1 MQVFSVCFSQPTV
14 QSVST
19 SSQLSSNPVNKQF
32 LSASSKQAILVTK
45 IPLTIFWHTGD
56 VSQAMRCGFPVES
69 LLDKAQEGVL
79 KDLGLIADSQF
90 CCGGVLN
97 SPKNVRM
104 VLDNGCQVCL
114 PGADKTAIQQLVDC
128 SSVASFGIGSKEVTD
143 PSYRKALKLEPT
155 QFTTSFLLAGTPIL
169 SEVRQ
174 LLIPQVQN
182 IRAELYKLNV
192 YGPGGHFKAH
202 VDTPRCPEMFGS
214 LVVCLPTQFAGGALS
229 VRHRGNEVQFN
240 WSSSAENPAEKI
252 QWAAFFS
259 DIEHE
264 VLPVANGHRITL
276 TYNLY
281 RLEKDETVDIT
292 HSPFYK
298 TLAAAMENP
307 HFLREGGVLGFACRH
322 DYVLTDLNSKLTASL
337 KGVDYNVYVAAK
349 CLGLEVD
356 VKPVVTG
363 HGLEGKYL
371 LPTFKKNVDLNDVC
385 YLDSEASVENLLEGV
400 FSLNTGQTI
409 NCENI
414 TWCWNE
420 HKFETAAVC
429 ATFGYEVVGIAS
441 FYQSAAI
448 LLKLPKW
455 AERHSLIA
463 VTRHY

>member
-1 MQVFSVCFSQPTV
+1 MLACACFTHRYIRHQCSVYA
-14 QSVST
+14 SVNCST
-19 SSQLSSNPVNKQF
+19 SSQLSSNQVNKQF
-32 LSASSKQAILVTK
+32 LSAAILVTK
-45 IPLTIFWHTGD
+45 IPITIFWHTGD
-56 VSQAMRCGFPVES
+56 VSICITVLSLSQVFPVES
-69 LLDKAQEGVL
+69 LQDKAQKDVL
-79 KDLGLIADSQF
+79 KDLGLIADSRF

-97 SPKNVRM
+97 SPKNVR
-104 VLDNGCQVCL
+104 VVQDNGCQVCL

-128 SSVASFGIGSKEVTD
+128 CSVASFGIGSKEVTD
-143 PSYRKALKLEPT
+143 PSYRNALKLEPA
-155 QFTTSFLLAGTPIL
+155 QFTTSFLLTGTPIL

-174 LLIPQVQN
+174 LLVPQVQN

-202 VDTPRCPEMFGS
+202 VDTPRSPEMFGS

-229 VRHRGNEVQFN
+229 VRHRGNEVRFN

-281 RLEKDETVDIT
+281 RLERDETVDIT
-292 HSPFYK
+292 HSPFYE
-298 TLAAAMENP
+298 TLVAAMGNP

-337 KGVDYNVYVAAK
+337 KGVDYNVYVAVK

-356 VKPVVTG
+356 VKPVVTAYC
-363 HGLEGKYL
+363 LEEKYL
-371 LPTFKKNVDLNDVC
+371 LPTFKENAESGGWC
-385 YLDSEASVENLLEGV
+385 SEDILESDEELLKYVAE
-400 FSLNTGQTI
+400 QTI
-409 NCENI
+409 NCDNI
-414 TWCWNE
+414 TWCCDE
-420 HKFETAAVC
+420 HKFETAATC
-429 ATFGYEVVGIAS
+429 ATYGNEPGIAS

-448 LLKLPKW
+448 LIKLPKW
-455 AERHSLIA
+455 TERHS
-463 VTRHY
+463 